1 MGIVKTPIGWSRQQ
15 DQKPRSPKQT
25 RKKQITSAQ
34 LFNLARRLA
43 GVVAALVYASI
54 GLKAANTTIDVLQG
68 SYIEKQQFG
77 TLESKLI
84 VQYAGDRL
92 IRDSPLVM
100 QVLGG
105 DTTPR
110 NETLYLQSPTV
121 TSFQACGEVDTFDSE
136 IYSQSFLKS
145 RFLSLMA
152 SSWYNLT
159 FLRDLELILP
169 VVDCTSP
176 PLVTGDPSLLRAYS
190 LVRVKNDPRDVRMIS
205 FSFSVQDYRI
215 KEQSRR
221 GPAVLSTFFCVDD
234 MRATKVDQYFVVGL
248 DYPYTSSPEF
258 NVYTLDEISPDG
270 FWEMSSVPRNASLEP
285 IKRIRTARRR
295 GFYLHAESEQA
306 NMRNLYWGVE
316 LESPAR
322 ALSVWEWYGEP
333 VIFDSWA
340 WVHAIHL
347 IFACQTLFS
356 LGVLSI
362 VVFRN
367 LSMGKIWIGDAFAAI
382 STSTLVIRA
391 VLVLGS
397 WYVNEYWT
405 LVEFFLASA
414 NGITHAQRIPI
425 HSELVHADLIVVF
438 MSVFGLIG
446 HLSKERIDP
455 AFALIIFEVIHSYR
469 QIIIRCV
476 HPVVIAITEFSNA
489 EYRLGIVPV
498 TEAQRVLSPMH
509 LWTTHQLDGIN
520 FRFIFISIFPKY
532 VMISFV
538 LGFVTARKLYQVFH
552 RKSLGAVVTAT
563 SSTDRSAN
571 EKAATAQKGNLTNF
585 EISTGAELEARYGL
599 ISDYKNY
606 VFFKGLKFASAD
618 GVYCSGYVV
627 ANGRFLVGSKDLL
640 SIIMIKAFR
649 ARFTNVYVYAV
660 DGNTVQRT
668 AQLVYP
674 ETLSWQDLIS
684 LNISILA

>member
-25 RKKQITSAQ
+25 RKKRITSAQ

-221 GPAVLSTFFCVDD
+221 GPAILSTFFCVDD

-476 HPVVIAITEFSNA
+476 HPVVSAITEFSNA

-532 VMISFV
+532 VMITFV

-563 SSTDRSAN
+563 SSTDRSTN

>member
-1 MGIVKTPIGWSRQQ
+1 MGIVKKPIGWSRQQ

-25 RKKQITSAQ
+25 RKKRITSAQ

-221 GPAVLSTFFCVDD
+221 GPAILSTFFCVDD
-234 MRATKVDQYFVVGL
+234 MRATNVDQYFVVGL

-476 HPVVIAITEFSNA
+476 HPVVSAITEFSNA

-532 VMISFV
+532 VMITFV

-563 SSTDRSAN
+563 SSTDRSTN

-684 LNISILA
+684 LNINILA